1 MILEA
6 VFDSDSD
13 EEQEARKAASRFTSS
28 LTRRVADDGTVRRT
42 ATLPGE
48 GLLELRLYRI
58 ANVLDV
64 SPLERSQHA
73 AVKLTYQVDF
83 SSPELAL
90 INDFLKSVKKKFTEE
105 GKFFADKKFNKK

>member
-1 MILEA
+1 M
-6 VFDSDSD
+6 FDSDSD

-28 LTRRVADDGTVRRT
+28 LTRRVADGTVRRT
-42 ATLPGE
+42 ATLPGD

-64 SPLERSQHA
+64 PPLERSQHA

-83 SSPELAL
+83 SSPELAF